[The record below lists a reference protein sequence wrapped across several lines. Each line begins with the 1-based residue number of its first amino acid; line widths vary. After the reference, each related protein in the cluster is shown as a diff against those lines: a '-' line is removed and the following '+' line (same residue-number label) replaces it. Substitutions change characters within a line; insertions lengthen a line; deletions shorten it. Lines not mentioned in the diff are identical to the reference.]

1 MLFRRFMLAF
11 AMAVLAFWGAA
22 PALANGKDISF
33 EADTVSVNDEDGSM
47 LAVGNVQMKQAGMTL
62 TADEVRYNR
71 DSDRA
76 VANGNVV
83 LVDADGAIHKSDMM
97 VLDTEFTHIVAETLR
112 SRYPDGSFFIADSG
126 DIKTDSISVFD
137 GSRFSPCDCE
147 FENGE
152 TPIWDLRAT
161 STRHNVETSTI
172 IHRNVRMHILNLPI
186 LYLPYLAHPDWSVR
200 RRSGFLAPSFVVNSD
215 LGLTAFIPYYQVIDD
230 TRDIEFTPYRYQHR
244 GNALKTRYRQYWDNS
259 ELNAAIYTASVETYK
274 KNRELVAA
282 VDANYAAR
290 IGNGWN
296 VNMRVNRA
304 SQDTFM
310 RRYKFDSSTSLK
322 SEVVAEKLDTERYY
336 RVEASDIQGLS
347 SSDTSETDPT
357 VLPHVFYEKIG
368 PGLRETQ
375 TVKTEISAIQVDN
388 DEGHDMSRWTGNVE
402 LSDRI
407 DTGGII
413 TEVKTGIIGSYYSV
427 QKKPAGATTKTDDMD
442 RVTPQASI
450 GWRAPV
456 SLAGSSRSMVLEPR
470 LQFAYIGGKD
480 RSADIPNRDSADYRI
495 DEANLFLLNRY
506 QGYDYLRPGS
516 RADMGVSAVANDALV
531 GDVTGFVG
539 ASYRLSGKPSSGLT
553 VNDDDNLSDIV
564 ASLGINPDMPFQINW
579 SGRLASSDFELNE
592 SRTTVS
598 GKVRKLGYT
607 VEHVQ
612 MAKPY
617 FQSAASD
624 LEEMKL
630 SLSYDL
636 PGGWT
641 ASGTQIWDL
650 SNGKTRRDSSTAA
663 LKWTGGIQNCLTI
676 SLDYDRDMQSDRDIS
691 STDQFMLTV
700 NFKYLGSITQNDLFK
715 RNENK

>member
-1 MLFRRFMLAF
+1 MLFHRLLMALAI
-11 AMAVLAFWGAA
+11 AVLAFSGAS

-47 LAVGNVQMKQAGMTL
+47 LAVGNVQMKQARMTL

-71 DSDRA
+71 DDDRA

-83 LVDADGAIHKSDMM
+83 FVDADGAIHKSDMM

-112 SRYPDGSFFIADSG
+112 SRYPDGSFFTANSG
-126 DIKTDSISVFD
+126 DIKTNSVSVFD

-172 IHRNVRMHILNLPI
+172 IHRNVRMHILNVPI
-186 LYLPYLAHPDWSVR
+186 MYMPYLAHPDWTVR
-200 RRSGFLAPSFVVNSD
+200 RRSGFLTPSFVVNSD

-244 GNALKTRYRQYWDNS
+244 GNAVKTRYRQYWDKS
-259 ELNAAIYTASVETYK
+259 ELNAVLYTASVETYK

-282 VDANYAAR
+282 VDVNYAAR
-290 IGNGWN
+290 IGNGWD
-296 VNMRVNRA
+296 VNMRLNRA
-304 SQDTFM
+304 SQDTFL

-322 SEVVAEKLDTERYY
+322 SQVVAEKLETERYY

-368 PGLRETQ
+368 PGLRESQ
-375 TVKTEISAIQVDN
+375 TMKTEISAIQVDN
-388 DEGHDMSRWTGNVE
+388 DEGHDLSRWTGNVE

-413 TEVKTGIIGSYYSV
+413 TEVKTGVIGSYYSV
-427 QKKPAGATTKTDDMD
+427 QKKPAAATTKTDDM
-442 RVTPQASI
+442 
-450 GWRAPV
+450 RAPV
-456 SLAGSSRSMVLEPR
+456 SLAGSSRSAVLEPR
-470 LQFAYIGGKD
+470 LQFAYTGGKD
-480 RSADIPNRDSADYRI
+480 KTADIPNRDSADYRI

-506 QGYDYLRPGS
+506 QGYDYLRPGT

-531 GDVTGFVG
+531 GDVTGFIG
-539 ASYRLSGKPSSGLT
+539 ASYRLSGKPSTGLA

-564 ASLGINPDMPFQINW
+564 ASVGINPDIPFEINW
-579 SGRLASSDFELNE
+579 SGRLASRDFKLNE

-598 GKVRKLGYT
+598 GKLRKLSYT
-607 VEHVQ
+607 VEHAQ

-636 PGGWT
+636 SGGWT
-641 ASGTQIWDL
+641 ATGTQVWDL
-650 SNGKTRRDSSTAA
+650 SNGKTKRDSSTAA

-676 SLDYDRDMQSDRDIS
+676 SLDYDRDVQSDRDIS
-691 STDQFMLTV
+691 ATNQFMLTM

-715 RNENK
+715 RNDNK